1 MTGPI
6 GEYETPKDEVR
17 RLKKGFRELREWVEE
32 RYKEEVLDRPMNNK
46 YREILRITWQQ
57 VMDKLDR
64 G

>member
-17 RLKKGFRELREWVEE
+17 RLHKNFRELREWAEE
-32 RYKEEVLDRPMNNK
+32 RYRDEVLSCPIENIH
-46 YREILRITWQQ
+46 RETLRITWQQ
-57 VMDKLDR
+57 IIDKLS